1 MCYNVSPDSRSVNL
15 KNTRGNIQAWYC
27 QIYNIFLIL
36 LPLLLLSKHEI
47 ISSSQHIEDI
57 ALSSKSESFTSSP
70 LHSALSFAT
79 SKDIY
84 FRKFIKAEIH
94 FLPFFI
100 DFFYL
105 FLYIVQIFQ
114 IVKWMFGLKYFVEYL
129 CIFFLQKLGGGE
141 GVWEVFWCVAQLCCA
156 EQKRSAWKPCMEQ
169 ISSIFF
175 TLSIIKKVFDQVVK
189 AIFNWSS
196 TNSSQSVFLRIKLLL
211 ICS

>member
-1 MCYNVSPDSRSVNL
+1 MKLSHHLNILKILLFPRNLKVSPHLHCTLLWVSPRQKTFTLGNL
-15 KNTRGNIQAWYC
+15 LKRRFISC
-27 QIYNIFLIL
+27 PFLSI
-36 LPLLLLSKHEI
+36 
-47 ISSSQHIEDI
+47 
-57 ALSSKSESFTSSP
+57 
-70 LHSALSFAT
+70 
-79 SKDIY
+79 
-84 FRKFIKAEIH
+84 
-94 FLPFFI
+94 
-100 DFFYL
+100 FFYL

-141 GVWEVFWCVAQLCCA
+141 GFWEVFWCVAQLCCA
-156 EQKRSAWKPCMEQ
+156 EQKRSAWKPYMEQ

-175 TLSIIKKVFDQVVK
+175 TLFIIKKVFDQVVK